1 MDYIKKFEE
10 KCNLIKKAKDDLL
23 NLSNVLI
30 KKINGNNNFFSKL
43 INEGEEKVKSL
54 IEEIN
59 KEKNEKKKRFI
70 ISTSNNDN
78 NL

>member
-30 KKINGNNNFFSKL
+30 KKINGNNNFFYK
-43 INEGEEKVKSL
+43 
-54 IEEIN
+54 
-59 KEKNEKKKRFI
+59 
-70 ISTSNNDN
+70 
-78 NL
+78 